1 MMVVEVG
8 IDMVMKIISKG
19 GDNDDNDNN
28 LFEAFR

>member
-8 IDMVMKIISKG
+8 IDMVMKIISKD

-28 LFEAFR
+28 LFQAFR

>member
-8 IDMVMKIISKG
+8 MVMKIISKG

-28 LFEAFR
+28 LFQAFR